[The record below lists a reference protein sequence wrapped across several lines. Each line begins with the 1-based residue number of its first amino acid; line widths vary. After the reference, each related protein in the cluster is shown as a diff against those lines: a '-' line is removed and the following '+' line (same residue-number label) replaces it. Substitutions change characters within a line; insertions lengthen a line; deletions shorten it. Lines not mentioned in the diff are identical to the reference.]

1 MLSNTY
7 KAFRSSCML
16 RARYYPIAIV
26 VAALFLSPK
35 DSEAQT
41 FLRVTGGEDVPLRG
55 GTLFSLHGCRYTT
68 GTGGLPETILHI
80 LYAVPNYGRGRES
93 GGGGSDTRYVLTAAF
108 RTTDGRILAADTVFV
123 LNGERVQ
130 MGRASFDLA
139 VGNLFVVY
147 VTEGPD
153 SIRQVD
159 AQLIENIDVA
169 ARLAVFQQALPGDSV
184 VQAMAQ
190 RYKSY
195 GPSPSGLNHC
205 AI

>member
-1 MLSNTY
+1 MLP
-7 KAFRSSCML
+7 
-16 RARYYPIAIV
+16 ARYHLITIV

-41 FLRVTGGEDVPLRG
+41 VLRVTGGEGVPLRG
-55 GTLFSLHGCRYTT
+55 GTLFSLHGCRYTP
-68 GTGGLPETILHI
+68 GTAGLPETAILHI
-80 LYAVPNYGRGRES
+80 LYAVPDYGRGRES

-108 RTTDGRILAADTVFV
+108 RTADGRTLAADTVIV

-153 SIRQVD
+153 SIRQVE
-159 AQLIENIDVA
+159 AQLVGNIDVA
-169 ARLAVFQQALPGDSV
+169 ARLAVFQRALPGDSV
-184 VQAMAQ
+184 VQAIAP

-195 GPSPSGLNHC
+195 GRSPSGLNSPC
-205 AI
+205 R